1 MKILNI
7 IILLMVASLAVKSL
21 ASPYSNVREALD
33 KCGAELRAATMSG
46 KYNHL
51 SDYEM
56 AKAMERDN
64 ERCMARYG
72 HYPK

>member
-51 SDYEM
+51 
-56 AKAMERDN
+56 
-64 ERCMARYG
+64 
-72 HYPK
+72 